1 MKRADFELDI
11 AEVKKWSS
19 SYSSDDNRSARA
31 AANRLLKWYDDV
43 TRELGYVYA
52 QRDTIQD
59 LTRKNVELSV
69 ELDSA
74 LVELGILRDR
84 ARSEALDSE

>member
-1 MKRADFELDI
+1 MKRADFEREL
-11 AEVKKWSS
+11 AEVKKWGS
-19 SYSSDDNRSARA
+19 SYSSDDNRSAGA
-31 AANRLLKWYDDV
+31 AANRLLKWFDEV
-43 TRELGYVYA
+43 GRELGYVYA

-84 ARSEALDSE
+84 ARSEVLDSE

>member
-1 MKRADFELDI
+1 MRRSEIEVELGRVRNG
-11 AEVKKWSS
+11 EV
-19 SYSSDDNRSARA
+19 A
-31 AANRLLKWYDDV
+31 AVNRLLKWFDEV

-84 ARSEALDSE
+84 ARSEVLDDE

>member
-1 MKRADFELDI
+1 MKRADFEQEL
-11 AEVKKWSS
+11 AEVKKWD
-19 SYSSDDNRSARA
+19 SYSSDRGRSADA
-31 AANRLLKWYDDV
+31 AASRLLRWFDEV

-84 ARSEALDSE
+84 VRSEVLDGE